1 VKKAGQF
8 VAARRGGVSEGLAL
22 AMVLLTALAA
32 APSAS
37 AQTYTVLHNFTDGS
51 DGAAPSS
58 PLIRD
63 NAGNFYGTVQQGGGS
78 SNCGGVGCGTVFKID
93 THGKE
98 TVLYGFSGGADGG
111 NPAGGL
117 IVSGNTLYGTTV
129 LGGSSACYEGCGV
142 VFALNIK
149 TGAETVL
156 YRFKGNKDGAA
167 PSGMVRDVAG
177 NLYGTTA
184 VGGDRNCDQ
193 VRGCGVVFKLDTKGK
208 LTVLHTFHYS
218 DGAYPG
224 GLTFDTTGTVLY
236 GPAAGGASA
245 YGVVF
250 GLTIKTAAF
259 PVLYNF
265 TGGADGGGPGPLSVD
280 KLGIIYG
287 TTFSGGSDFG
297 VVFKLAPKTGKETVL
312 YTFTGG
318 SDGSTPYGGV
328 IPNKAG
334 KLFGTTEYGGTS
346 YPCCG
351 TIFELD
357 PKTGSETVLHAFAGP
372 DGAYPFASLIQD
384 SAGNFYGTTDSGGS
398 QDWGAV
404 FKLTP

>member
-1 VKKAGQF
+1 
-8 VAARRGGVSEGLAL
+8 VATRRGGVSERLAL
-22 AMVLLTALAA
+22 VMVLLTALVA
-32 APSAS
+32 APSAQ
-37 AQTYTVLHNFTDGS
+37 AQTYKVIYNFTDGS

-63 NAGNFYGTVQQGGGS
+63 SAGNFYGTVQQGGGS
-78 SNCGGVGCGTVFKID
+78 SSCGGVGCGTVFKID

-98 TVLYGFSGGADGG
+98 TLLYGFSGGEDGG
-111 NPAGGL
+111 NPAGRL
-117 IVSGNTLYGTTV
+117 ILSGNTLYGTTV

-142 VFALNIK
+142 VFALSLK

-167 PSGMVRDVAG
+167 PGGVVRDVAG

-224 GLTFDTTGTVLY
+224 GLTSDTTGKVLY
-236 GPAAGGASA
+236 GPAAGGASG

-250 GLTIKTAAF
+250 SLTIKTAAF
-259 PVLYNF
+259 AVLYNF
-265 TGGADGGGPGPLSVD
+265 TGGADGGGSGPLSVD
-280 KLGIIYG
+280 KRGIIYG
-287 TTFSGGSDFG
+287 TTDSGGSDFG

-318 SDGSTPYGGV
+318 PDGATPYGGV
-328 IPNKAG
+328 IRNKAG
-334 KLFGTTEYGGTS
+334 KLFGTTEHGGTS
-346 YPCCG
+346 AFGYG
-351 TIFELD
+351 TVFEVD
-357 PKTGSETVLHAFAGP
+357 PKTGTETVLHDFAGP
-372 DGAYPFASLIQD
+372 DGAYPFAGLIQD
-384 SAGNFYGTTDSGGS
+384 SAGNFYGTTNSGGS
-398 QDWGAV
+398 QDWGVV
-404 FKLTP
+404 FKIHL